1 MGYDPWSCIRLFFC
15 KKRARLSK
23 PGAVML
29 SRQSQYIIKWR
40 RWDVEWLTECVN
52 DPKTI
57 RANADFILSYYRR
70 LSRLTGGF
78 EDGDTLMAMEITE
91 GSYSTVMPSVPL
103 RTRDEYRAEK
113 RAMIL
118 AWQQLN
124 KKHRQILYLSYMD
137 QEQPSMNEIAF
148 RLDRLPRSMSARK
161 TIALLAFAEIYK
173 GGVLKIIE

>member
-1 MGYDPWSCIRLFFC
+1 
-15 KKRARLSK
+15 
-23 PGAVML
+23 
-29 SRQSQYIIKWR
+29 
-40 RWDVEWLTECVN
+40 
-52 DPKTI
+52 
-57 RANADFILSYYRR
+57 
-70 LSRLTGGF
+70 
-78 EDGDTLMAMEITE
+78 MAMEITE

>member
-1 MGYDPWSCIRLFFC
+1 
-15 KKRARLSK
+15 
-23 PGAVML
+23 
-29 SRQSQYIIKWR
+29 
-40 RWDVEWLTECVN
+40 
-52 DPKTI
+52 
-57 RANADFILSYYRR
+57 
-70 LSRLTGGF
+70 
-78 EDGDTLMAMEITE
+78 MAMEIVQ
-91 GSYSTVMPSVPL
+91 GSYSEAMPLVPL
-103 RTRDEYRAEK
+103 KTPKEYQAEK
-113 RAMIL
+113 LAMIR